1 MFYTVTLN
9 PALDYISQVD
19 DFGIGKINRTKTEKI
34 LPGGKGLNVSMVLK
48 NLGIDSVAIGFIAGF
63 TGDELRKQMEQKGVK
78 TEFIKVQ
85 NGITRI
91 NVKIS
96 SNQET
101 ALNGI
106 GPDTDE
112 KDIEELLQKINEI
125 TSDDLVILSGNIPK
139 SIPKNIYPIICDI
152 LEKNNVTFVVDATRE
167 LLIDVLKY
175 KPFLIKPNKEE
186 LEETFKVKITTKD
199 ELVTY
204 AKKLQDMGAQNVLI
218 SLGGDGAILLNKEGK
233 VYYSK
238 APKGKVINTVGAGDS
253 MVAGFLAG
261 YKKTK
266 DYEQA
271 FKMGI
276 ATGSASA
283 FSMDLATA
291 KAQAIK
297 ASKDFA
303 RSKELVAK
311 DYIAKSTYD
320 DTLAQRDVANANVK
334 AATAALNDARRNYNY
349 TRITSPIDGRIGM
362 LNVTQGNYVST
373 QSGALARVVS
383 TNPIYVTYNVD
394 SKQFANLRDSEIIP
408 KNKGEQPISVEVT
421 LPDGTKYE
429 HKGVEDFWDNQISQT
444 TGTITLRATFANPD
458 NRLIPG
464 DFVKVK
470 VYSNKIQKK
479 VVIPQDYV
487 LQDST
492 GRYVYV
498 VDKDSVARKKYVKIS
513 NEYQKFW
520 VVTDG
525 LNVGDEFIG
534 EGLVKVIADK
544 PVVVL
549 KDDELIK
556 LKDKK

>member
-34 LPGGKGLNVSMVLK
+34 LPGGKGLNVSIVLK
-48 NLGIDSVAIGFIAGF
+48 NLEIDTVAIGFIAGF

-106 GPDTDE
+106 GPDIDE
-112 KDIEELLQKINEI
+112 KNIEELLQKINEI

-139 SIPKNIYPIICDI
+139 SIPKNIYQIICDI

-291 KAQAIK
+291 K
-297 ASKDFA
+297 
-303 RSKELVAK
+303 EVE
-311 DYIAKSTYD
+311 
-320 DTLAQRDVANANVK
+320 
-334 AATAALNDARRNYNY
+334 
-349 TRITSPIDGRIGM
+349 
-362 LNVTQGNYVST
+362 
-373 QSGALARVVS
+373 
-383 TNPIYVTYNVD
+383 
-394 SKQFANLRDSEIIP
+394 NL
-408 KNKGEQPISVEVT
+408 
-421 LPDGTKYE
+421 
-429 HKGVEDFWDNQISQT
+429 
-444 TGTITLRATFANPD
+444 
-458 NRLIPG
+458 
-464 DFVKVK
+464 
-470 VYSNKIQKK
+470 
-479 VVIPQDYV
+479 
-487 LQDST
+487 
-492 GRYVYV
+492 
-498 VDKDSVARKKYVKIS
+498 
-513 NEYQKFW
+513 
-520 VVTDG
+520 
-525 LNVGDEFIG
+525 
-534 EGLVKVIADK
+534 
-544 PVVVL
+544 L
-549 KDDELIK
+549 KDIK
-556 LKDKK
+556 

>member
-106 GPDTDE
+106 GPDIDE

-139 SIPKNIYPIICDI
+139 SIPKNIYQIICDI

-218 SLGGDGAILLNKEGK
+218 SLGGDGAMLLNKEDK

-291 KAQAIK
+291 K
-297 ASKDFA
+297 
-303 RSKELVAK
+303 E
-311 DYIAKSTYD
+311 
-320 DTLAQRDVANANVK
+320 
-334 AATAALNDARRNYNY
+334 
-349 TRITSPIDGRIGM
+349 
-362 LNVTQGNYVST
+362 
-373 QSGALARVVS
+373 
-383 TNPIYVTYNVD
+383 
-394 SKQFANLRDSEIIP
+394 
-408 KNKGEQPISVEVT
+408 
-421 LPDGTKYE
+421 
-429 HKGVEDFWDNQISQT
+429 VED
-444 TGTITLRATFANPD
+444 L
-458 NRLIPG
+458 
-464 DFVKVK
+464 
-470 VYSNKIQKK
+470 
-479 VVIPQDYV
+479 
-487 LQDST
+487 
-492 GRYVYV
+492 
-498 VDKDSVARKKYVKIS
+498 
-513 NEYQKFW
+513 
-520 VVTDG
+520 
-525 LNVGDEFIG
+525 
-534 EGLVKVIADK
+534 
-544 PVVVL
+544 L
-549 KDDELIK
+549 KDIK
-556 LKDKK
+556 

>member
-63 TGDELRKQMEQKGVK
+63 TGDELKKQMEQKGVK

-85 NGITRI
+85 NGMTRI

-106 GPDTDE
+106 GPDIDE
-112 KDIEELLQKINEI
+112 KNIEELLQKINDI

-139 SIPKNIYPIICDI
+139 SISKKIYPIICDI
-152 LEKNNVTFVVDATRE
+152 LERNNVTFVVDATRE
-167 LLIDVLKY
+167 LLIDILKY

-291 KAQAIK
+291 K
-297 ASKDFA
+297 
-303 RSKELVAK
+303 E
-311 DYIAKSTYD
+311 
-320 DTLAQRDVANANVK
+320 
-334 AATAALNDARRNYNY
+334 
-349 TRITSPIDGRIGM
+349 
-362 LNVTQGNYVST
+362 
-373 QSGALARVVS
+373 
-383 TNPIYVTYNVD
+383 
-394 SKQFANLRDSEIIP
+394 
-408 KNKGEQPISVEVT
+408 
-421 LPDGTKYE
+421 
-429 HKGVEDFWDNQISQT
+429 VED
-444 TGTITLRATFANPD
+444 L
-458 NRLIPG
+458 
-464 DFVKVK
+464 
-470 VYSNKIQKK
+470 
-479 VVIPQDYV
+479 
-487 LQDST
+487 
-492 GRYVYV
+492 
-498 VDKDSVARKKYVKIS
+498 
-513 NEYQKFW
+513 
-520 VVTDG
+520 
-525 LNVGDEFIG
+525 
-534 EGLVKVIADK
+534 
-544 PVVVL
+544 L
-549 KDDELIK
+549 KDIK
-556 LKDKK
+556 

>member
-9 PALDYISQVD
+9 PALDYILQVD

-34 LPGGKGLNVSMVLK
+34 LPGGKGLNVSIVLK
-48 NLGIDSVAIGFIAGF
+48 NLEIDTVAIGFIAGF

-106 GPDTDE
+106 GPDIDE

-139 SIPKNIYPIICDI
+139 SIPKNIYQIICDI

-218 SLGGDGAILLNKEGK
+218 SLGGDGAMLLNKEDK

-291 KAQAIK
+291 K
-297 ASKDFA
+297 
-303 RSKELVAK
+303 EVE
-311 DYIAKSTYD
+311 
-320 DTLAQRDVANANVK
+320 
-334 AATAALNDARRNYNY
+334 
-349 TRITSPIDGRIGM
+349 
-362 LNVTQGNYVST
+362 
-373 QSGALARVVS
+373 
-383 TNPIYVTYNVD
+383 
-394 SKQFANLRDSEIIP
+394 NL
-408 KNKGEQPISVEVT
+408 
-421 LPDGTKYE
+421 
-429 HKGVEDFWDNQISQT
+429 
-444 TGTITLRATFANPD
+444 
-458 NRLIPG
+458 
-464 DFVKVK
+464 
-470 VYSNKIQKK
+470 
-479 VVIPQDYV
+479 
-487 LQDST
+487 
-492 GRYVYV
+492 
-498 VDKDSVARKKYVKIS
+498 
-513 NEYQKFW
+513 
-520 VVTDG
+520 
-525 LNVGDEFIG
+525 
-534 EGLVKVIADK
+534 
-544 PVVVL
+544 L
-549 KDDELIK
+549 KDIK
-556 LKDKK
+556 